1 MRLLITI
8 SFMMFMSLSQSQQ
21 WNSSRILHEIQKL
34 NTLGN
39 VLYLAAHPDDE
50 NTRFISYCANEKK
63 MHTGYLSL
71 TRGDGGQNLI
81 GTEIREELGILRTQ
95 ELLSAR
101 SVDGGEQFFTR
112 ANDFGYSKNPK
123 ETLQI
128 WDKDKILSDV
138 VWVIRKFRP
147 DIIVCR
153 FPPNSKGGHGHHTT
167 SAILAVEAYEVAG
180 DPKMYPD
187 QLEYVQPWQPK
198 RVVVNTGRWWN
209 DNISENDE
217 GVVAEDIGGYNTLLG
232 ESYLEMAA
240 NSRTMHKSQGFGS
253 TGKRGEYVEYFEHL
267 KGDTAEKSLFEGIDF
282 SWNRIQSN
290 PKLQLKLNE
299 LINQFDH
306 TNPASSVHTIMELRY
321 MISRLKD
328 DFWKEK
334 KITQIDEILRQC
346 LGLFAEVTTLSSS
359 KTKGDTCSFNIEMIN
374 RSNEAVKF
382 RKFEILESDFSQK
395 YNEELPFNQVV
406 NIKNKWV
413 IPKATKVSQP
423 YWLVHPSNL
432 GGSVVKDQLLI
443 GQSQSFP
450 SAYFKLTFEVDE
462 VMISFKRPL
471 IFKWNDPVKGEQKK
485 NWVITPKVTANLDQD
500 VKIFTPLTKQ
510 QVAVFLRSHSKSQSG
525 SIELKTPKGWNV
537 MGPDSFQFKL
547 ADEEQKII
555 FEITPESN
563 AETGFAEVYIN
574 GKLAKGFRPI
584 VYDHISS
591 QLWFPDA
598 KMKLVSLD
606 LNIPP
611 KKIGYLMGAGD
622 KVGDELL
629 NLGYELDFLNPEKM
643 EESILSSYD
652 VIITGVRF
660 FNVNERAPQLTP
672 MLLRFVE
679 QGGNLIVQYNTS
691 YRLKTKS
698 FSPYPLKISRDR
710 VTQEDAPVTF
720 LQPNH
725 VVLNK
730 PNKISKSDFDGWVQE
745 RGLYFPDGWSKEYEA
760 ILSWSDLG
768 EQPKKGSLLIA
779 PYGKGNYVYTGI
791 SFFRELPAGVSGA
804 YKLLVNL
811 ISLSN
816 E

>member
-1 MRLLITI
+1 MRILTTILFIILIQL
-8 SFMMFMSLSQSQQ
+8 FQAQQ

-112 ANDFGYSKNPK
+112 ANDFGYSKNPR

-138 VWVIRKFRP
+138 VWVMRKFRP
-147 DIIVCR
+147 DIVVCR

-167 SAILAVEAYEVAG
+167 SAILAMEAYEIAG
-180 DPKMYPD
+180 DPKMYPE
-187 QLEYVQPWQPK
+187 QLQYVQPWQPK

-209 DNISENDE
+209 DNISEDDE
-217 GVVAEDIGGYNTLLG
+217 GVVAEDIGGYNNLLG

-240 NSRTMHKSQGFGS
+240 KSRTMHKSQGFGS

-267 KGDTAEKSLFEGIDF
+267 KGVSAEKSLFEGIDF
-282 SWNRIQSN
+282 SWNRIQSGS
-290 PKLQLKLNE
+290 KLQLKLNE

-306 TNPASSVHTIMELRY
+306 DNPANSVRTLLELRS
-321 MISRLKD
+321 MISKLND

-334 KITQIDEILRQC
+334 KMTQIDEVLRQC
-346 LGLFAEVTTLSSS
+346 LGLFAEVSTLSSS
-359 KTKGDTCSFNIEMIN
+359 KTKGDTCSFNIEIIN
-374 RSNEAVKF
+374 RSTQVVKF
-382 RKFEILESDFSQK
+382 RNLEILETDYSK
-395 YNEELPFNQVV
+395 NYNEELPFNQVI

-413 IPKATKVSQP
+413 ISKTTKISQP
-423 YWLVHPSNL
+423 YWLVNPSNL
-432 GGSVVKDQLLI
+432 GGSVVDDQLLI
-443 GQSQSFP
+443 GQPESLP
-450 SAYFKLTFEVDE
+450 SARFKLTFEVDE
-462 VMISFKRPL
+462 VMISYLRPL

-485 NWVITPKVTANLDQD
+485 NWVVTPKVTANLDQD
-500 VKIFTPLTKQ
+500 VKIFTPLKKQ
-510 QVAVFLRSHSKSQSG
+510 KVTINLRSHSKNQSG
-525 SIELKTPKGWNV
+525 SIELKTPRGWNV
-537 MGPDSFQFKL
+537 TGSNSFQFKL

-555 FEITPESN
+555 FEITPESD

-574 GKLAKGFRPI
+574 GRLAKGFNPI
-584 VYDHISS
+584 AYDHISS

-606 LNIPP
+606 LNIPY
-611 KKIGYLMGAGD
+611 KKVGYLMGAGD
-622 KVGDELL
+622 KVGDALL
-629 NLGYELDFLNPEKM
+629 NLGYELDFLDPEKLD
-643 EESILSSYD
+643 EATLSSYD
-652 VIITGVRF
+652 VILTGVRF
-660 FNVNERAPQLTP
+660 FNVNEKASQLTP
-672 MLLRFVE
+672 MLLRFVK

-698 FSPYPLKISRDR
+698 FFPYPLKISRDR

-720 LQPNH
+720 LQPDH

-730 PNKISKSDFDGWVQE
+730 PNKMTKSDFDDWVQE
-745 RGLYFPDGWSKEYEA
+745 RGLYFPDGWSKEYQA
-760 ILSWSDLG
+760 ILSWSDSG
-768 EQPKKGSLLIA
+768 EQPKKGGLLIA
-779 PYGKGNYVYTGI
+779 PYGRGNYVYTGI

-811 ISLSN
+811 ISLSH

>member
-1 MRLLITI
+1 MRILTTI
-8 SFMMFMSLSQSQQ
+8 SFIMLIQLFQAQQ

-112 ANDFGYSKNPK
+112 ANDFGYSKNPR

-138 VWVIRKFRP
+138 VWVMRKFRP
-147 DIIVCR
+147 DIVVCR

-167 SAILAVEAYEVAG
+167 SAILAMEAYEIAG
-180 DPKMYPD
+180 DSKMYPE
-187 QLEYVQPWQPK
+187 QLQYVQPWQPK

-209 DNISENDE
+209 DNISEDDE
-217 GVVAEDIGGYNTLLG
+217 GVVAEDIGGYNNLLG

-240 NSRTMHKSQGFGS
+240 KSRTMHKSQGFGS

-267 KGDTAEKSLFEGIDF
+267 KGVAAEKSLFEGIDF
-282 SWNRIQSN
+282 SWNRIQSSS
-290 PKLQLKLNE
+290 KLQLKLNE

-306 TNPASSVHTIMELRY
+306 DNPASSVRTLLELRS
-321 MISRLKD
+321 MISKLND

-334 KITQIDEILRQC
+334 KMNQIDEVLRQC
-346 LGLFAEVTTLSSS
+346 LGLFAEVSTLSSS
-359 KTKGDTCSFNIEMIN
+359 KTKGDTCSFNIEIIN
-374 RSNEAVKF
+374 RSTQGVKF
-382 RKFEILESDFSQK
+382 RNFEILETDYSQN
-395 YNEELPFNQVV
+395 YNEELPFNQVI

-413 IPKATKVSQP
+413 ISKTTKISQP
-423 YWLVHPSNL
+423 YWLVNPSNL
-432 GGSVVKDQLLI
+432 GGSVVNDQLLI
-443 GQSQSFP
+443 GQPESLP
-450 SAYFKLTFEVDE
+450 SAHFKLTFEVDG
-462 VMISFKRPL
+462 VMISYLRPL

-485 NWVITPKVTANLDQD
+485 NWVVTPKVTANLDQD
-500 VKIFTPLTKQ
+500 VKIFTPLKKQ
-510 QVAVFLRSHSKSQSG
+510 KVTINLRSHSKNQSG
-525 SIELKTPKGWNV
+525 SIELKTPRGWNV
-537 MGPDSFQFKL
+537 TGSNSFQFKL

-555 FEITPESN
+555 FEVTPESD
-563 AETGFAEVYIN
+563 AETGFAEVHIN
-574 GKLAKGFRPI
+574 GRLAKGFQPI
-584 VYDHISS
+584 AYDHISS

-598 KMKLVSLD
+598 KLKLVSLD
-606 LNIPP
+606 LNIPY

-622 KVGDELL
+622 KVGDALL
-629 NLGYELDFLNPEKM
+629 NLGYELDFLDPEKID
-643 EESILSSYD
+643 EFTLLSYD
-652 VIITGVRF
+652 VILTGVRF
-660 FNVNERAPQLTP
+660 FNVNEKASQLTP
-672 MLLRFVE
+672 TLLRFVK

-698 FSPYPLKISRDR
+698 FFPYPLKISRDR

-720 LQPNH
+720 LKPDH

-730 PNKISKSDFDGWVQE
+730 PNKMTKSDFDDWVQE
-745 RGLYFPDGWSKEYEA
+745 RGLYFPDGWSKEYQA
-760 ILSWSDLG
+760 ILSWSDSG
-768 EQPKKGSLLIA
+768 EQPKKGGLLIA
-779 PYGKGNYVYTGI
+779 PYGRGNYVYTGI

-811 ISLSN
+811 ISLSH

>member
-1 MRLLITI
+1 MRILTTI
-8 SFMMFMSLSQSQQ
+8 SFIMLIQLFQAQQ

-112 ANDFGYSKNPK
+112 ANDFGYSKNPR

-138 VWVIRKFRP
+138 VWVMRKFRP
-147 DIIVCR
+147 DIVVCR

-167 SAILAVEAYEVAG
+167 SAILAMEAYEIAG
-180 DPKMYPD
+180 DSKMYPE
-187 QLEYVQPWQPK
+187 QLQYVQPWQPK

-209 DNISENDE
+209 DNISEDDE
-217 GVVAEDIGGYNTLLG
+217 GVVAEDIGGYNNLLG

-240 NSRTMHKSQGFGS
+240 KSRTMHKSQGFGS

-267 KGDTAEKSLFEGIDF
+267 KGVAAEKSLFEGIDF
-282 SWNRIQSN
+282 SWNRIQSSS
-290 PKLQLKLNE
+290 KLQLKLNE

-306 TNPASSVHTIMELRY
+306 DNPASSVRTLLELRS
-321 MISRLKD
+321 MISKLND

-334 KITQIDEILRQC
+334 KMNQIDEVLRQC
-346 LGLFAEVTTLSSS
+346 LGLFAEVSTLSSS
-359 KTKGDTCSFNIEMIN
+359 KTKGDTCSFNIEIIN
-374 RSNEAVKF
+374 RSTEGVKF
-382 RKFEILESDFSQK
+382 KNFKILETDYSK
-395 YNEELPFNQVV
+395 NYNEELPFNQVI

-413 IPKATKVSQP
+413 ISKTTKISQP
-423 YWLVHPSNL
+423 YWLVNPSNL
-432 GGSVVKDQLLI
+432 GGSVVNDQLLI
-443 GQSQSFP
+443 GQPESLP
-450 SAYFKLTFEVDE
+450 SAHFKLTFEVDG
-462 VMISFKRPL
+462 VMISYLRPL

-485 NWVITPKVTANLDQD
+485 NWVVTPKVTANLDQD
-500 VKIFTPLTKQ
+500 VKIFTPLKKQ
-510 QVAVFLRSHSKSQSG
+510 KVTINLRSHSKNQSG
-525 SIELKTPKGWNV
+525 SIELKTPRGWNV
-537 MGPDSFQFKL
+537 TGSNSFQFKL

-555 FEITPESN
+555 FEVTPESD
-563 AETGFAEVYIN
+563 AETGFAEVHIN
-574 GKLAKGFRPI
+574 GRLAKGFQPI
-584 VYDHISS
+584 AYDHISS

-598 KMKLVSLD
+598 KLKLVSLD
-606 LNIPP
+606 LNIPY

-622 KVGDELL
+622 KVGDALL
-629 NLGYELDFLNPEKM
+629 NLGYELDFLDPEKLD
-643 EESILSSYD
+643 EATLLSYD
-652 VIITGVRF
+652 VILTGVRF
-660 FNVNERAPQLTP
+660 FNVNEKASQLTP
-672 MLLRFVE
+672 TLLRFVK

-698 FSPYPLKISRDR
+698 FFPYPLKISRDR

-720 LQPNH
+720 LKPDH

-730 PNKISKSDFDGWVQE
+730 PNKMTKSDFDDWVQE
-745 RGLYFPDGWSKEYEA
+745 RGLYFPDGWSKEYQA
-760 ILSWSDLG
+760 ILSWSDSG
-768 EQPKKGSLLIA
+768 EQPKKGGLLIA
-779 PYGKGNYVYTGI
+779 PYGRGNYVYTGI

-811 ISLSN
+811 ISLSH

>member
-1 MRLLITI
+1 M
-8 SFMMFMSLSQSQQ
+8 
-21 WNSSRILHEIQKL
+21 
-34 NTLGN
+34 
-39 VLYLAAHPDDE
+39 
-50 NTRFISYCANEKK
+50 
-63 MHTGYLSL
+63 
-71 TRGDGGQNLI
+71 
-81 GTEIREELGILRTQ
+81 
-95 ELLSAR
+95 
-101 SVDGGEQFFTR
+101 
-112 ANDFGYSKNPK
+112 
-123 ETLQI
+123 
-128 WDKDKILSDV
+128 
-138 VWVIRKFRP
+138 
-147 DIIVCR
+147 
-153 FPPNSKGGHGHHTT
+153 
-167 SAILAVEAYEVAG
+167 
-180 DPKMYPD
+180 
-187 QLEYVQPWQPK
+187 
-198 RVVVNTGRWWN
+198 
-209 DNISENDE
+209 
-217 GVVAEDIGGYNTLLG
+217 
-232 ESYLEMAA
+232 
-240 NSRTMHKSQGFGS
+240 
-253 TGKRGEYVEYFEHL
+253 
-267 KGDTAEKSLFEGIDF
+267 
-282 SWNRIQSN
+282 
-290 PKLQLKLNE
+290 
-299 LINQFDH
+299 
-306 TNPASSVHTIMELRY
+306 
-321 MISRLKD
+321 
-328 DFWKEK
+328 
-334 KITQIDEILRQC
+334 TQIDEILRQC

-584 VYDHISS
+584 AYDHISS

-679 QGGNLIVQYNTS
+679 LGGNLIVQYNTS

>member
-1 MRLLITI
+1 MRILTTILFIILIQL
-8 SFMMFMSLSQSQQ
+8 FQAQQ

-112 ANDFGYSKNPK
+112 ANDFGYSKNPR

-138 VWVIRKFRP
+138 VWVMRKFRP
-147 DIIVCR
+147 DIVVCR

-167 SAILAVEAYEVAG
+167 SAILAMEAYEIAG
-180 DPKMYPD
+180 DPKMYPE
-187 QLEYVQPWQPK
+187 QLQYVQPWQPK

-209 DNISENDE
+209 DNISEDDE
-217 GVVAEDIGGYNTLLG
+217 GVVAEDIGGYNNLLG

-240 NSRTMHKSQGFGS
+240 KSRTMHKSQGFGS

-267 KGDTAEKSLFEGIDF
+267 KGVSAEQSLFEGIDF
-282 SWNRIQSN
+282 SWNRIQSSS
-290 PKLQLKLNE
+290 KLQLKLNE

-306 TNPASSVHTIMELRY
+306 DNPANSVRTLLELRS
-321 MISRLKD
+321 MISKLND

-334 KITQIDEILRQC
+334 KMTQIDEVLRQC
-346 LGLFAEVTTLSSS
+346 LGLFAEVSTLSSS
-359 KTKGDTCSFNIEMIN
+359 KTKGDTCSFNIEIIN
-374 RSNEAVKF
+374 RSTQVVKF
-382 RKFEILESDFSQK
+382 RNLEILETDYSK
-395 YNEELPFNQVV
+395 NYNEELPFNQVI

-413 IPKATKVSQP
+413 ISKTTKISQP
-423 YWLVHPSNL
+423 YWLVNPSNL
-432 GGSVVKDQLLI
+432 GGSVVDDQLLI
-443 GQSQSFP
+443 GQPESLP
-450 SAYFKLTFEVDE
+450 SAHFKLTFEVDE
-462 VMISFKRPL
+462 VMISYLRPL

-485 NWVITPKVTANLDQD
+485 NWVVTPKVTANLDQD
-500 VKIFTPLTKQ
+500 VKIFTPLKKQ
-510 QVAVFLRSHSKSQSG
+510 KVTINLRSHSKNQSG
-525 SIELKTPKGWNV
+525 SIELKTPRGWNV
-537 MGPDSFQFKL
+537 TGSNLFQFKL

-555 FEITPESN
+555 FEITPESD

-574 GKLAKGFRPI
+574 GRLAKGFNPI
-584 VYDHISS
+584 AYDHISS

-606 LNIPP
+606 LNIPY
-611 KKIGYLMGAGD
+611 KKVGYLMGAGD
-622 KVGDELL
+622 KVGDALL
-629 NLGYELDFLNPEKM
+629 NLGYELDFLDPEKLD
-643 EESILSSYD
+643 EATLSSYD
-652 VIITGVRF
+652 VILTGVRF
-660 FNVNERAPQLTP
+660 FNVNEKASQLTP
-672 MLLRFVE
+672 MLLRFVK

-698 FSPYPLKISRDR
+698 FFPYPLKISRDR

-720 LQPNH
+720 LQPDH
-725 VVLNK
+725 VVLNQ
-730 PNKISKSDFDGWVQE
+730 PNKMTKSDFD
-745 RGLYFPDGWSKEYEA
+745 
-760 ILSWSDLG
+760 
-768 EQPKKGSLLIA
+768 
-779 PYGKGNYVYTGI
+779 
-791 SFFRELPAGVSGA
+791 
-804 YKLLVNL
+804 
-811 ISLSN
+811 
-816 E
+816 

>member
-1 MRLLITI
+1 MRILTTI
-8 SFMMFMSLSQSQQ
+8 SFIMLIQLFQAQQ

-112 ANDFGYSKNPK
+112 ANDFGYSKNPR

-138 VWVIRKFRP
+138 VWVMRKFRP
-147 DIIVCR
+147 DIVVCR

-167 SAILAVEAYEVAG
+167 SAILAMEAYEIAG
-180 DPKMYPD
+180 DSKMYPE
-187 QLEYVQPWQPK
+187 QLQYVQPWQPK

-209 DNISENDE
+209 DNISEDDE
-217 GVVAEDIGGYNTLLG
+217 GVVAEDIGGYNNLLG

-240 NSRTMHKSQGFGS
+240 KSRTMHKSQGFGS

-267 KGDTAEKSLFEGIDF
+267 KGVAAEKSLFEGIDF
-282 SWNRIQSN
+282 SWNRIQSSS
-290 PKLQLKLNE
+290 KLQLKLNE

-306 TNPASSVHTIMELRY
+306 DNPASSVRTLLELRS
-321 MISRLKD
+321 MISKLND

-334 KITQIDEILRQC
+334 KMNQIDEVLRQC
-346 LGLFAEVTTLSSS
+346 LGLFAEVSTLSSS
-359 KTKGDTCSFNIEMIN
+359 KTKGDTCSFNIEIIN
-374 RSNEAVKF
+374 RSTQGVKF
-382 RKFEILESDFSQK
+382 RNFEILETDYSQN
-395 YNEELPFNQVV
+395 YNEELPFNQVI

-413 IPKATKVSQP
+413 ISKTTKISQP
-423 YWLVHPSNL
+423 YWLVNPSNL
-432 GGSVVKDQLLI
+432 GGSVVNDQLLI
-443 GQSQSFP
+443 GQPESLP
-450 SAYFKLTFEVDE
+450 SAHFKLTFEVDG
-462 VMISFKRPL
+462 VMISYLRPL

-485 NWVITPKVTANLDQD
+485 NWVVTPKVTANLDQD
-500 VKIFTPLTKQ
+500 VKIFTPLKKQ
-510 QVAVFLRSHSKSQSG
+510 KVTINLRSHSKNQSG
-525 SIELKTPKGWNV
+525 SIELKTPRGWNV
-537 MGPDSFQFKL
+537 TGSNSFQFKL

-555 FEITPESN
+555 FEVTPESD
-563 AETGFAEVYIN
+563 AETGFAEVHIN
-574 GKLAKGFRPI
+574 GRLAKGFQPI
-584 VYDHISS
+584 AYDHISS

-598 KMKLVSLD
+598 KLKLVSLD
-606 LNIPP
+606 LNIPY

-622 KVGDELL
+622 KVGDALL
-629 NLGYELDFLNPEKM
+629 NLGYELDFLDPEKID
-643 EESILSSYD
+643 EFTLLSYD
-652 VIITGVRF
+652 VILTGVRF
-660 FNVNERAPQLTP
+660 FNVNEKASQLTP
-672 MLLRFVE
+672 TLLRFVK

-698 FSPYPLKISRDR
+698 FFPYPLKISRDR

-720 LQPNH
+720 LKPDH

-730 PNKISKSDFDGWVQE
+730 PNKMTKSDFDDWVQE
-745 RGLYFPDGWSKEYEA
+745 RGLYFPDGWSKEYQA
-760 ILSWSDLG
+760 ILSWSDTG
-768 EQPKKGSLLIA
+768 EQPKKGGLLIA
-779 PYGKGNYVYTGI
+779 PYGRGNYVYTGI

-811 ISLSN
+811 ISLSH

>member
-1 MRLLITI
+1 MLIQLF
-8 SFMMFMSLSQSQQ
+8 SAQQ

-50 NTRFISYCANEKK
+50 NTRFISFCANEKK

-138 VWVIRKFRP
+138 VWVMRKFRP
-147 DIIVCR
+147 DIVVCR

-167 SAILAVEAYEVAG
+167 SAILAMEAYDIAG
-180 DPKMYPD
+180 DPKMYPE
-187 QLEYVQPWQPK
+187 QLEYVQIWQPK

-209 DNISENDE
+209 DNISEDDE
-217 GVVAEDIGGYNTLLG
+217 GVVAEDIGGYNNLLG

-240 NSRTMHKSQGFGS
+240 KSRTMHKSQGFGS

-267 KGDTAEKSLFEGIDF
+267 KGVSADKSLFEGIDF
-282 SWNRIQSN
+282 SWNRIQSSS
-290 PKLQLKLNE
+290 KLQPKLNE

-306 TNPASSVHTIMELRY
+306 DNPANSVRTLLELRY
-321 MISRLKD
+321 MISRLND
-328 DFWKEK
+328 DFWREK
-334 KITQIDEILRQC
+334 KMTQIDEILRQC
-346 LGLFAEVTTLSSS
+346 LGLFVEVTTLSSS
-359 KTKGDTCSFNIEMIN
+359 KTKGDTCSFNIEIIN
-374 RSNEAVKF
+374 RSTKEVKF
-382 RKFEILESDFSQK
+382 RNFEILETDFSQN
-395 YNEELPFNQVV
+395 YHEELPFNQAI

-413 IPKATKVSQP
+413 ISKTTKISQP
-423 YWLVHPSNL
+423 YWLVNPSNL
-432 GGSVVKDQLLI
+432 GGSVVNDQLLI
-443 GQSQSFP
+443 GQPESFP
-450 SAYFKLTFEVDE
+450 SAHFKLTFEVDE
-462 VMISFKRPL
+462 VMISFLRPL

-500 VKIFTPLTKQ
+500 VKIFTPLKKQ
-510 QVAVFLRSHSKSQSG
+510 KVTINLRSHTKNQSG
-525 SIELKTPKGWNV
+525 SIELKTPRGWNV
-537 MGPDSFQFKL
+537 TGSNSFQFKL

-555 FEITPESN
+555 FEITPASN
-563 AETGFAEVYIN
+563 AETGFAELYIN
-574 GKLAKGFRPI
+574 DRLAKGFRPI
-584 VYDHISS
+584 AYDHISS

-606 LNIPP
+606 LSIPP
-611 KKIGYLMGAGD
+611 KKIGYLTGAGD
-622 KVGDELL
+622 KVGDALL
-629 NLGYELDFLNPEKM
+629 NLGYELDFLDPEKLD
-643 EESILSSYD
+643 EATLLSYD
-652 VIITGVRF
+652 VILTGVRF
-660 FNVNERAPQLTP
+660 FNVNERASQLTP
-672 MLLRFVE
+672 KLLRFVE

-698 FSPYPLKISRDR
+698 FFPYPLKISRDR

-720 LQPNH
+720 LQPDH

-730 PNKISKSDFDGWVQE
+730 PNKMIKSDFDDWVQE
-745 RGLYFPDGWSKEYEA
+745 RGLYFPDGWSKEYQA
-760 ILSWSDLG
+760 ILSWSDTG
-768 EQPKKGSLLIA
+768 EQPKKGGLLIA
-779 PYGKGNYVYTGI
+779 PYGRGNYVYTGI

-811 ISLSN
+811 ISLSH

>member
-1 MRLLITI
+1 
-8 SFMMFMSLSQSQQ
+8 
-21 WNSSRILHEIQKL
+21 
-34 NTLGN
+34 
-39 VLYLAAHPDDE
+39 
-50 NTRFISYCANEKK
+50 
-63 MHTGYLSL
+63 
-71 TRGDGGQNLI
+71 
-81 GTEIREELGILRTQ
+81 
-95 ELLSAR
+95 
-101 SVDGGEQFFTR
+101 VDGGEQFFTR

-167 SAILAVEAYEVAG
+167 SAILAVEAYEIAG

-209 DNISENDE
+209 DNISEDDE
-217 GVVAEDIGGYNTLLG
+217 GVVAEHIGGYNTLLG

-240 NSRTMHKSQGFGS
+240 RSRTMHKSQGFGS

-282 SWNRIQSN
+282 SWNRVQSN
-290 PKLQLKLNE
+290 TKLQMKLNE

-306 TNPASSVHTIMELRY
+306 NNPASSVHTIMELRY

-334 KITQIDEILRQC
+334 KMTQIDEILRQC
-346 LGLFAEVTTLSSS
+346 LGLFVEVTTLSSS
-359 KTKGDTCSFNIEMIN
+359 KTKGDTCSFNIEIIN

-432 GGSVVKDQLLI
+432 GGSVVNDQLLI
-443 GQSQSFP
+443 GQSESFP

-485 NWVITPKVTANLDQD
+485 NWVITPKVTANLDQE
-500 VKIFTPLTKQ
+500 VKIFTPLVKQ
-510 QVAVFLRSHSKSQSG
+510 QVAVILRSHSKSQSG

-574 GKLAKGFRPI
+574 DKLAKGFRPI
-584 VYDHISS
+584 AYDHISS

-629 NLGYELDFLNPEKM
+629 NLGYELDFINPEKM
-643 EESILSSYD
+643 DESILSSYD
-652 VIITGVRF
+652 VILTGVRF

-698 FSPYPLKISRDR
+698 FFPYPLKISRDR

-730 PNKISKSDFDGWVQE
+730 PNKITKSDFDGWVQE

-811 ISLSN
+811 ISLSH

>member
-1 MRLLITI
+1 MRILTTI
-8 SFMMFMSLSQSQQ
+8 SFIMLIPLFRAQQ

-147 DIIVCR
+147 DIVVCR

-167 SAILAVEAYEVAG
+167 SAILAMEAYDLAG
-180 DPKMYPD
+180 DPKIYPE

-209 DNISENDE
+209 DNISEDDE
-217 GVVAEDIGGYNTLLG
+217 GVVAEDIGGYNNLLG
-232 ESYLEMAA
+232 ESYLEIAA
-240 NSRTMHKSQGFGS
+240 KSRTMHKSQGFGS

-267 KGDTAEKSLFEGIDF
+267 KGDVAEKNLFEGIDI
-282 SWNRIQSN
+282 SWNRTPSSSKIQ
-290 PKLQLKLNE
+290 QKLNE
-299 LINQFDH
+299 LINQFDYE
-306 TNPASSVHTIMELRY
+306 NPANSVRNLLELRS
-321 MISRLKD
+321 MINKLTD
-328 DFWKEK
+328 NFWKAK
-334 KITQIDEILRQC
+334 KMTQIDEILRQC
-346 LGLFAEVTTLSSS
+346 LGLYVEVTTLSPS

-374 RSNEAVKF
+374 RSDEAVKF

-395 YNEELPFNQVV
+395 FNEELPFNQVI
-406 NIKNKWV
+406 NIKNKWL
-413 IPKATKVSQP
+413 ISKTTKISQP
-423 YWLVHPSNL
+423 YWLVNPSNL
-432 GGSVVKDQLLI
+432 GGSVVNDQLLI
-443 GQSQSFP
+443 GQPESLP
-450 SAYFKLTFEVDE
+450 SAHFKLTFEVDE

-500 VKIFTPLTKQ
+500 VKIFTPLKKQ
-510 QVAVFLRSHSKSQSG
+510 KVAINLRSHSNNQSG

-537 MGPDSFQFKL
+537 TGPNSFQFNL

-555 FEITPESN
+555 FEITPTSN
-563 AETGFAEVYIN
+563 AHNGFAEVHIN
-574 GKLAKGFRPI
+574 GKSAKGFRPI
-584 VYDHISS
+584 AYDHISS
-591 QLWFPDA
+591 QLWFPDS
-598 KMKLVSLD
+598 KMKLVLLD
-606 LNIPP
+606 INIPP

-622 KVGDELL
+622 KVGDALL
-629 NLGYELDFLNPEKM
+629 NLGYELDFLDSEKLD
-643 EESILSSYD
+643 ESILSSYD
-652 VIITGVRF
+652 VILTGVRF

-672 MLLRFVE
+672 MLLQFVE
-679 QGGNLIVQYNTS
+679 QGGNLIVQYNSS

-710 VTQEDAPVTF
+710 VTQEDAPVSF
-720 LQPNH
+720 LMPDH
-725 VVLNK
+725 MVLNK
-730 PNKISKSDFDGWVQE
+730 PNKITKSDFDNWVQE
-745 RGLYFPDGWSKEYEA
+745 RGLYFPDGWSKDYQA
-760 ILSWSDLG
+760 ILSWSDTG
-768 EQPKKGSLLIA
+768 EQPKKGGLLIA

-811 ISLSN
+811 ISLSH

>member
-1 MRLLITI
+1 MRILTTI
-8 SFMMFMSLSQSQQ
+8 SFIMLIQLFQAQQ

-112 ANDFGYSKNPK
+112 ANDFGYSKNPR

-138 VWVIRKFRP
+138 VWVMRKFRP
-147 DIIVCR
+147 DIVVCR

-167 SAILAVEAYEVAG
+167 SAILAMEAYEIAG
-180 DPKMYPD
+180 DSKMYPE
-187 QLEYVQPWQPK
+187 QLQYVQPWQPK

-209 DNISENDE
+209 DNISEDDE
-217 GVVAEDIGGYNTLLG
+217 GVVAEDIGGYNNLLG

-240 NSRTMHKSQGFGS
+240 KSRTMHKSQGFGS

-267 KGDTAEKSLFEGIDF
+267 KGVAAEKSLFEGIDF
-282 SWNRIQSN
+282 SWNRIQSSS
-290 PKLQLKLNE
+290 KLQLKLNE

-306 TNPASSVHTIMELRY
+306 DNPASSVRTLLELRS
-321 MISRLKD
+321 MISKLND

-334 KITQIDEILRQC
+334 KMNQIDEVLRQC
-346 LGLFAEVTTLSSS
+346 LGLFAEVSTLSSS
-359 KTKGDTCSFNIEMIN
+359 KTKGDTCSFNIEIIN
-374 RSNEAVKF
+374 RSTEGVKF
-382 RKFEILESDFSQK
+382 KNFKILETDYSK
-395 YNEELPFNQVV
+395 NYNEELPFNQVI

-413 IPKATKVSQP
+413 ISKTTKISQP
-423 YWLVHPSNL
+423 YWLVNPSNL
-432 GGSVVKDQLLI
+432 GGSVVNDQLLI
-443 GQSQSFP
+443 GQPESLP
-450 SAYFKLTFEVDE
+450 SAHFKLTFEVDG
-462 VMISFKRPL
+462 VMISYLRPL

-485 NWVITPKVTANLDQD
+485 NWVVTPKVTANLDQD
-500 VKIFTPLTKQ
+500 VKIFTPLKKQ
-510 QVAVFLRSHSKSQSG
+510 KVTINLRSHSKNQSG
-525 SIELKTPKGWNV
+525 SIELKTPRGWNV
-537 MGPDSFQFKL
+537 TGSNSFQFKL

-555 FEITPESN
+555 FEVTPESD
-563 AETGFAEVYIN
+563 AETGFAEVHIN
-574 GKLAKGFRPI
+574 GRLAKGFQPI
-584 VYDHISS
+584 AYDHISS

-598 KMKLVSLD
+598 KLKLVSLD
-606 LNIPP
+606 LNIPY

-622 KVGDELL
+622 KVGDALL
-629 NLGYELDFLNPEKM
+629 NLGYELDFLDPEKID
-643 EESILSSYD
+643 EFTLLSYD
-652 VIITGVRF
+652 VILTGVRF
-660 FNVNERAPQLTP
+660 FNVNEKASQLTP
-672 MLLRFVE
+672 TLLRFVK

-698 FSPYPLKISRDR
+698 FFPYPLKISRDR

-720 LQPNH
+720 LKPDH

-730 PNKISKSDFDGWVQE
+730 PNKMTKSDFDDWVQE
-745 RGLYFPDGWSKEYEA
+745 RGLYFPDGWSKEYQA
-760 ILSWSDLG
+760 ILSWSDSG
-768 EQPKKGSLLIA
+768 EQPKKGGLLIA
-779 PYGKGNYVYTGI
+779 PYGRGNYVYTGI

-811 ISLSN
+811 ISLSH